1 MYFSLKIITVSN
13 SFRQLVHKVN
23 AGQQVEDAVEDII
36 TRGVNELR
44 RTAFGEDAEDAKTFS
59 WSREQAWALLK
70 QLAKKIEV
78 GRPYLDAVMTDEYH
92 PPDSLS
98 RCTA

>member
-13 SFRQLVHKVN
+13 HFRQLVHKVN

-59 WSREQAWALLK
+59 WSREQAWVVMK
-70 QLAKKIEV
+70 RLAISDEV
-78 GRPYLDAVMTDEYH
+78 R
-92 PPDSLS
+92 
-98 RCTA
+98 RCDNNS